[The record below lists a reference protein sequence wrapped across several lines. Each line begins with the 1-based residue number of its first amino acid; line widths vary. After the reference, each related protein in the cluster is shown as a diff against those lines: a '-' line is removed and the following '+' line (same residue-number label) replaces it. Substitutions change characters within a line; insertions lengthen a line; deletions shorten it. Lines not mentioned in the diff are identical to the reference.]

1 MMPRLSTSVVVS
13 LLLCAGP
20 ALVQGQGGASAP
32 AKAKATTP
40 EIPFDSVPNFFKLPA
55 GLYMGEGVGVA
66 TNSKGHVFVYTRSGE
81 TRLFEFDQT
90 GAFVKEIGAGSY
102 GVSFAHAVRVD
113 KDDNVWAV
121 DEGSNVIMKFNP
133 EGKMLM
139 VLGKRPDPLE
149 QLSLMPGGGQYSGAN
164 KPYSFHRE
172 TDVAW
177 DPQGNIFVSDGYGDS
192 RVVKYDRNGRFIKSV
207 GTRGSGP
214 MQFNTPHAIAV
225 DAKGLVY
232 VADRGNS
239 RIHVL
244 DNDLNPKAMYDNVGA
259 PWAICISQGPHQYLY
274 SSNSFPTGND
284 WRQAPTTGEV
294 YKMELDGT
302 VLGRFGKAGRAL
314 KEFSSIHQMDCRNP
328 DEIYVAEITAWRV
341 QKILLHSP
349 VRSTG
354 GKQGQP

>member
-1 MMPRLSTSVVVS
+1 MMRRPIACLVVG
-13 LLLCAGP
+13 LLLSAGP
-20 ALVQGQGGASAP
+20 AFAQGGGAP

-40 EIPFDSVPNFFKLPA
+40 EIPFDSVPNFFKLPP

-66 TNSKGHVFVYTRSGE
+66 TNSKGHVFVYSRSGE

-90 GAFVKEIGAGSY
+90 GAFVKEFAGGSY

-133 EGKMLM
+133 DGKLLM

-192 RVVKYDRNGRFIKSV
+192 RVVKYDKTGRFIKSV
-207 GTRGSGP
+207 GTRGSGTL
-214 MQFNTPHAIAV
+214 QFSTPHAMAV
-225 DAKGLVY
+225 DAKGNVY

-239 RIHVL
+239 RIVVL
-244 DNDLNPKAMYDNVGA
+244 DNDLNQKAVYDTVGA
-259 PWAICISQGPHQYLY
+259 PWAVCITNTPHQYLFT
-274 SSNSFPTGND
+274 STSFPTGNNFD
-284 WRQAPTTGEV
+284 QAPITGEV

-302 VLGRFGKAGRAL
+302 VLGRFGKAGHAFR
-314 KEFSSIHQMDCRNP
+314 EFSSIHQMDCRNP
-328 DEIYVAEITAWRV
+328 DELYVAEITAWRV
-341 QKILLHSP
+341 QKILLRPQTTRTSA
-349 VRSTG
+349 
-354 GKQGQP
+354 GQ

>member
-1 MMPRLSTSVVVS
+1 MMRRSTACVVVG
-13 LLLCAGP
+13 LLLLPGP
-20 ALVQGQGGASAP
+20 VFAQ

-40 EIPFDSVPNFFKLPA
+40 EIPYDSVANFFKLPP
-55 GLYMGEGVGVA
+55 GLYMGEGTGVA
-66 TNSKGHVFVYTRSGE
+66 TNSKGHVFIFTRSGE
-81 TRLFEFDQT
+81 TRLFEFDQN
-90 GAFVKEIGAGSY
+90 GAFVKEFGAGSY
-102 GVSFAHAVRVD
+102 GFAFAHAVRVD

-121 DEGSNVIMKFNP
+121 DEGTNVITKFSP
-133 EGKMLM
+133 DGKILM

-149 QLSLMPGGGQYSGAN
+149 QLPLMPGGGQYSGAN

-172 TDVAW
+172 TDIGW

-192 RVVKYDRNGRFIKSV
+192 RVVKYDKTGHFIKSV
-207 GTRGSGP
+207 GTRGDGP
-214 MQFNTPHAIAV
+214 MQFSTPHAIAV

-244 DNDLNPKAMYDNVGA
+244 DNDLNAKAMYDNVGA
-259 PWAICISQGPHQYLY
+259 PWAICISGGAHQYLY

-302 VLGRFGKAGRAL
+302 VIGRFGKSGRAL

-328 DEIYVAEITAWRV
+328 DELYVAEITAWRV
-341 QKILLHSP
+341 QKIMLHPQP
-349 VRSTG
+349 VRSSG
-354 GKQGQP
+354 GK

>member
-1 MMPRLSTSVVVS
+1 MMRRSTACVVVG
-13 LLLCAGP
+13 LLLLAGP
-20 ALVQGQGGASAP
+20 VFAQ

-40 EIPFDSVPNFFKLPA
+40 EIPYDSVANFFKLPP
-55 GLYMGEGVGVA
+55 GLYMGEGTGVA
-66 TNSKGHVFVYTRSGE
+66 TNSKGHVFIFTRSGE
-81 TRLFEFDQT
+81 TRLFEFDQN
-90 GAFVKEIGAGSY
+90 GAFVKEFGAGSY
-102 GVSFAHAVRVD
+102 GFAFAHAVRVD

-121 DEGSNVIMKFNP
+121 DEGTNVITKFSP
-133 EGKMLM
+133 DGKILM

-149 QLSLMPGGGQYSGAN
+149 QLPLMPGGGQYSGAN

-172 TDVAW
+172 TDIGW

-192 RVVKYDRNGRFIKSV
+192 RVVKYDKTGRFIKSV
-207 GTRGSGP
+207 GSRGDGP
-214 MQFNTPHAIAV
+214 MQFSTPHAIAV
-225 DAKGLVY
+225 DARGLVY

-244 DNDLNPKAMYDNVGA
+244 DNDLNAKAMYDNVGA
-259 PWAICISQGPHQYLY
+259 PWAICISGGAHQYLY

-302 VLGRFGKAGRAL
+302 VIGRFGKAGRAL

-328 DEIYVAEITAWRV
+328 DELYVAEITAWRV
-341 QKILLHSP
+341 QKITLHPQP
-349 VRSTG
+349 VRSSG
-354 GKQGQP
+354 GK